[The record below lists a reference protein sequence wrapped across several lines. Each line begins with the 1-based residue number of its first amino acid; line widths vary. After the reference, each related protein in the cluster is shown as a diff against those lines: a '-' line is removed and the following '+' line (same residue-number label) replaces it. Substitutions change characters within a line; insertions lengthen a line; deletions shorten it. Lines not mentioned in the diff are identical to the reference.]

1 MGLKPRKLQSIAE
14 LPDWFLQADYKK
26 ADSLDALGWYY
37 QLQARVH
44 IAYTLTWVET
54 ESEAR
59 GYGERHHEQW
69 LLSRDLMLELKRCP
83 VFDVKDERFQTK
95 FIGYSSLLHPP
106 SSGVVIP
113 SVEDISEFLTRV
125 DAEERNSLIESLTGG
140 IVAPASAQT
149 HSVGYSL
156 ELYPNLLLK
165 VDLDVPLAELV
176 RAFELLVTDLKRE
189 NKSPDIRK
197 QRYRG
202 IRFEEWVRLGILPYL
217 DLKAWE
223 LEEGVTVP
231 LPIMM
236 ESIFK
241 DLSDDISP
249 ENEDTLRKTTAKL
262 ATQIF
267 NGNIL
272 KVLSAQALA
281 ETAPHANP
289 EN

>member
-1 MGLKPRKLQSIAE
+1 MAFKPRKLQSIAE
-14 LPDWFLQADYKK
+14 LPVWFLQADYKK
-26 ADSLDALGWYY
+26 AKGLDALGWYY
-37 QLQARVH
+37 QLQARVY
-44 IAYTLTWVET
+44 IAYTLTWPET
-54 ESEAR
+54 ESEVR
-59 GYGERHHEQW
+59 GYGERDHERW
-69 LLSRDLMLELKRCP
+69 LLGRDLMLELKRCP
-83 VFDVKDERFQTK
+83 VFDHKSEGFQK
-95 FIGYSSLLHPP
+95 FLGYTSLLDPP
-106 SSGVVIP
+106 SSGVTI
-113 SVEDISEFLTRV
+113 SYIGDISEFLIRLNT
-125 DAEERNSLIESLTGG
+125 EERDSLLESLTGEIG
-140 IVAPASAQT
+140 VSTSSQT
-149 HSVGYSL
+149 RPVGYSP

-165 VDLDVPLAELV
+165 VDLDVPLAELI
-176 RAFELLVTDLKRE
+176 RAFELLVVDLKRE

-262 ATQIF
+262 VTQIF

-272 KVLSAQALA
+272 KILSAQALA
-281 ETAPHANP
+281 ETAPHLNP

>member
-1 MGLKPRKLQSIAE
+1 M
-14 LPDWFLQADYKK
+14 
-26 ADSLDALGWYY
+26 
-37 QLQARVH
+37 V
-44 IAYTLTWVET
+44 
-54 ESEAR
+54 
-59 GYGERHHEQW
+59 
-69 LLSRDLMLELKRCP
+69 
-83 VFDVKDERFQTK
+83 
-95 FIGYSSLLHPP
+95 
-106 SSGVVIP
+106 
-113 SVEDISEFLTRV
+113 
-125 DAEERNSLIESLTGG
+125 
-140 IVAPASAQT
+140 
-149 HSVGYSL
+149 
-156 ELYPNLLLK
+156 
-165 VDLDVPLAELV
+165 
-176 RAFELLVTDLKRE
+176 DLKRE

-262 ATQIF
+262 VTQIF

-272 KVLSAQALA
+272 KILSAQALA
-281 ETAPHANP
+281 ETAPHLNP